1 MREPDEKNLALAAL
15 REAIATRDASLV
27 RLGLN
32 TLAKAGDGRSAT
44 KVTPPEAVDL
54 LERSCAYGPSD
65 RDDSEFLPRDIQE
78 ELIQNIKSHNLN
90 VKNMT
95 VLRNYSM
102 FLFKLISRKRARPC
116 TT

>member
-54 LERSCAYGPSD
+54 LERSCAYGPLASAQAVWEHFRGD
-65 RDDSEFLPRDIQE
+65 FAYTGWALALALRCNNENVARWLLGLGVDAGPCPR
-78 ELIQNIKSHNLN
+78 
-90 VKNMT
+90 
-95 VLRNYSM
+95 
-102 FLFKLISRKRARPC
+102 
-116 TT
+116 